1 MCFKRKQ
8 ACLHVNTPNYPCAI
22 GRADGEKGAQRN
34 DENPRSTL
42 ITALAKNMQKETTKT
57 VAPMI
62 GNAKQAR
69 RCYAPMIGNAT
80 NQPHPMAD

>member
-42 ITALAKNMQKETTKT
+42 ITALAKNIQKETCCKKKALVFKNNVFSKMVTCGYFSKST
-57 VAPMI
+57 S
-62 GNAKQAR
+62 K
-69 RCYAPMIGNAT
+69 
-80 NQPHPMAD
+80 